1 MSVFVLIISGG
12 EYEDKWREEMGVF
25 STKEKALSEFERLK
39 EKNKDKDEPFDKWN
53 EPFEEWHTTEIC
65 EYELDGEFKSQELWV
80 NEDGKWEIY
89 RKKGKRI

>member
-1 MSVFVLIISGG
+1 MPVFVLIISGG
-12 EYEDKWREEMGVF
+12 EYEERWREEMGVF
-25 STKEKALSEFERLK
+25 STKEKALSEFVRLK
-39 EKNKDKDEPFDKWN
+39 EKDKD